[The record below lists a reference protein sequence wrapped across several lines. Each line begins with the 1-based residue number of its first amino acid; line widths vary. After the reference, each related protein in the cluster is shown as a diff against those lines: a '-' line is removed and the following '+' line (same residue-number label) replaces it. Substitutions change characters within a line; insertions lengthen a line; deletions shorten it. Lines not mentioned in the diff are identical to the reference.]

1 MTLVL
6 PELATD
12 SDRVNQNEEWQTATI
27 SALLGLASLDPVA
40 FKTVLGKVD
49 RDRRVRLESLLR
61 LALGGKQE
69 TKVEQQTTP
78 SISLTLDFASIE

>member
-12 SDRVNQNEEWQTATI
+12 RDRVNQNEELQLATI
-27 SALLGLASLDPVA
+27 SALLRLASLDPIA
-40 FKTVLGKVD
+40 FKMVLGKID
-49 RDRRVRLESLLR
+49 RERQVRLESMVR

-69 TKVEQQTTP
+69 KRIEQHTTP
-78 SISLTLDFASIE
+78 SISLTLDFAEIE

>member
-12 SDRVNQNEEWQTATI
+12 TDRVNQNEESQLATI
-27 SALLGLASLDPVA
+27 SALLRLASLDPFA
-40 FKTVLGKVD
+40 FKIVLGKID
-49 RDRRVRLESLLR
+49 RERQVRLESMLR

-69 TKVEQQTTP
+69 EKVEQHTTP
-78 SISLTLDFASIE
+78 SISLTLDFAEVK

>member
-12 SDRVNQNEEWQTATI
+12 RDRVNQNEELQLATI
-27 SALLGLASLDPVA
+27 SALLSLASLDPIA
-40 FKTVLGKVD
+40 FKMVLGKID
-49 RDRRVRLESLLR
+49 RERQVRLESMVR

-69 TKVEQQTTP
+69 KRIEQHTTP
-78 SISLTLDFASIE
+78 SISLTLDFAEIE